1 MGQERKDLRS
11 PSSYLQGALGPVCV
25 GSKLGVELQV
35 GAEAL
40 QPLPPVPSFQVGK
53 QLSAWVRTIT
63 ELPKNCRSTAF
74 HSFTPDPWVVLLPH
88 FTDGELGHWAKTTGE
103 VTGRLGI

>member
-1 MGQERKDLRS
+1 MGQERKDVRS
-11 PSSYLQGALGPVCV
+11 PSSYLQGGLGPLCV

-40 QPLPPVPSFQVGK
+40 QPLPPVPSFQAGK
-53 QLSAWVRTIT
+53 QLSAWVRTIK
-63 ELPKNCRSTAF
+63 ELPRNCSSTAF
-74 HSFTPDPWVVLLPH
+74 PSSNPDPWVVLLPH
-88 FTDGELGHWAKTTGE
+88 FTGGERGHGAKTTGE